1 MGFFKT
7 VLSRSRA
14 TLSLML
20 LFLLAG
26 IMSRAS
32 MPIEVN
38 PNVTVPA
45 AIIMVRHEGI
55 SPEDGARLL
64 IRPIENEL
72 KTLDGLEEMIA
83 TARESAVY
91 VFVRFDINLDIDTVI
106 ADVRESVDRAKAK
119 FPEETKEPIVKP
131 ISPSPEPDV
140 VVTFSGQSVD
150 ERDLF
155 KAAKFFQR
163 KIEGLSQVLETNLSG
178 HRDEV
183 VEVVLNPTK
192 LDLYNITT
200 TELFQRLSQNNLLI
214 PAGEMDAGFGRFGIK
229 VPALIETEQD
239 ISDIPIRSD
248 SQAVVSLGE
257 IANIERKFKDATG
270 FSRLNGE
277 PTIAVDVRKRLKANS
292 IETIAAVR
300 EVIEAHRSEFSQ
312 DIQIDFMFDSSE
324 YAQSM
329 VSELMGNI
337 LTAMILVLVLVVA
350 TLGIRSGLLVGF
362 GIPFCLLGSMII
374 VNMLGYSF
382 NFMVMFGL
390 LLSLGMLIDGSIVV
404 VEFANTK
411 IVEGL
416 SVKSAYLESI
426 KRMAVPVLASTGTTL
441 AAFLPMLFWPGVSGN
456 FMVYLPV
463 TVFSVLAWSLI
474 YALIF
479 APTLG
484 IVLAKIGAKKP
495 SKVATQKPPSTIF
508 SPLLNNYL
516 KLLKLALSRP
526 LITALGSLLLLV
538 GVFYGYG
545 KFGAGLEFFTET
557 ENRFGMATLRAQGNL
572 SIEEQRQLTAQ
583 VESRFSHLSD
593 IKQIYASSSAGQL
606 MGQRDA
612 SRDQIS
618 SFLIEL
624 HPRAMRDRSSLEVF
638 AEIRALTKDIPGVYV
653 TAASVEGG
661 PPVGKDLQI
670 QISSSKRELMYRTTA
685 RIRQWIESNVEGLRD
700 IEDSLPLS
708 GVQWEMVVDRSQAAM
723 LGVDVNSV
731 GQMVQLV
738 TNGMMIGEFRPDDAD
753 EEVEIRVRF
762 PEADRKLESLD
773 RLRVNTLN
781 GAVPI
786 SSFTERKAKNR
797 VDAIQRIDRLE
808 SVFILANTEDNYLTD
823 TQVNQISQWLA
834 TQSIDPAI
842 KISFRGANEEQA
854 ESAEFLSTAFTLA
867 MGLMLILLVS
877 QFNSFYQSILI
888 LFSVVMST
896 AGVLLGLLITQSVF
910 STILTGVG
918 IVALAGIVVNNNIV
932 LIDSFNHFRRS
943 QSELPIKDAVFQA
956 AKSRFRPVMLT
967 TVTTI
972 AGLLPLATGY
982 SIDMVNRKIEVGG
995 MVASWWQPL
1004 ASAIVNGLLIAT
1016 IMTLLLTP
1024 VMLLLPDL
1032 IKRQFS
1038 REFLVVTQQKLI
1050 ANLKRTIKR

>member
-1 MGFFKT
+1 MSALKAI
-7 VLSRSRA
+7 VSRSRA

-26 IMSRAS
+26 IMSRGS

-55 SPEDGARLL
+55 SPEDGSRLL
-64 IRPIENEL
+64 IRPIEKEL

-91 VFVRFDINLDIDTVI
+91 LFVRFDINLDIDQVI
-106 ADVRESVDRAKAK
+106 ADVRESVDRAKAE
-119 FPEETKEPIVKP
+119 FPEETKEPMVNA

-140 VVTFSGQSVD
+140 VLTFSGDKVG

-155 KAAKFFQR
+155 KAVKFYQR

-178 HRDEV
+178 HREEV
-183 VEVVLNPTK
+183 VEVILNPSKLNLYKITASELIQVLNA
-192 LDLYNITT
+192 
-200 TELFQRLSQNNLLI
+200 NNLLI
-214 PAGEMDAGFGRFGIK
+214 PAGEMDAAEGRFGIK
-229 VPALIETEQD
+229 IPALIETEQD
-239 ISDIPIRSD
+239 IRDLPIRSD
-248 SQAVVSLGE
+248 NFGVITLSDV
-257 IANIERKFKDATG
+257 ANIQRTFKDATG
-270 FSRLNGE
+270 FSTLDGK
-277 PTIAVDVRKRLKANS
+277 PTIALDVRKRLKANS

-300 EVIEAHRSEFSQ
+300 EVVDLYRDQFSQ
-312 DIQIDFMFDSSE
+312 EIEIDYMFDSSE
-324 YAQSM
+324 YAKSM
-329 VSELMGNI
+329 VGELMGNI
-337 LTAMILVLVLVVA
+337 LTAMILVVALVVA

-374 VNMLGYSF
+374 VNIMGFSF

-390 LLSLGMLIDGSIVV
+390 LLSLGMLIDGAIVV

-411 IVEGL
+411 IVQGA
-416 SVKSAYLESI
+416 SVKDAYLQSI
-426 KRMAVPVLASTGTTL
+426 RRMAVPVAASTGTTL

-456 FMVYLPV
+456 FMMYLPV

-484 IVLAKIGAKKP
+484 VSLAKIGAGNKTIE
-495 SKVATQKPPSTIF
+495 ATPAEPKSTVF
-508 SPLLNNYL
+508 NPLLNNYL
-516 KLLKLALSRP
+516 KLLHLAVAKP
-526 LITALGSLLLLV
+526 LVTAGLSLLLLI
-538 GVFYGYG
+538 GIFYGYG

-583 VESRFSHLSD
+583 VETRFSHLDD
-593 IKQIYASSSAGQL
+593 IKHIYASSSAGQL

-618 SFLIEL
+618 SYLIEL
-624 HPRAMRDRSSLEVF
+624 HPRAERNRSSAEVF
-638 AEIRALTKDIPGVYV
+638 AEIRALTKEIPGVYA

-661 PPVGKDLQI
+661 PPVGKDIQI
-670 QISSSKRELMYRTTA
+670 QISSTNRSAMYREA
-685 RIRQWIESNVEGLRD
+685 AKIRSWIASNVEGLRD
-700 IEDSLPLS
+700 IEDSLPLA
-708 GVQWEMVVDRSQAAM
+708 GIQWEMAVDRSKAAM
-723 LGVDVNSV
+723 LGVDVSAV

-738 TNGMMIGEFRPDDAD
+738 TNGMIIGEFRPDDAD

-773 RLRVNTLN
+773 NLRVNTAN
-781 GAVPI
+781 GSVAI
-786 SSFTERKAKNR
+786 SSFTQRQAKAR
-797 VDAIQRIDRLE
+797 IDTIQRIDMME
-808 SVFILANTEDNYLTD
+808 TVFVLANTDDGYLADN
-823 TQVNQISQWLA
+823 QVKQISQWLE
-834 TQSIDPAI
+834 TKSIDPAV
-842 KISFRGANEEQA
+842 KITFRGANEEQA

-867 MGLMLILLVS
+867 MGLMLILLVA

-896 AGVLLGLLITQSVF
+896 AGVLLGLLVTQTVF

-932 LIDSFNHFRRS
+932 LIDSYNHLRRNNM
-943 QSELPIKDAVFQA
+943 QLPIRDAVFEA

-972 AGLLPLATGY
+972 AGLLPLATGF
-982 SIDMVNRKIEVGG
+982 SVDMVNRKIEVGG

-1004 ASAIVNGLLIAT
+1004 ASAIVNGLVVAT
-1016 IMTLLLTP
+1016 VMTLLLTP
-1024 VMLLLPDL
+1024 AMLLVPEM
-1032 IKRQFS
+1032 IKNYINQYKTARKQ
-1038 REFLVVTQQKLI
+1038 RES
-1050 ANLKRTIKR
+1050 

>member
-1 MGFFKT
+1 MSALKAI
-7 VLSRSRA
+7 VSRSRA

-20 LFLLAG
+20 LVLLAG

-55 SPEDGARLL
+55 SPEDGSRLL
-64 IRPIENEL
+64 IRPIEKEL

-83 TARESAVY
+83 TARESAIY
-91 VFVRFDINLDIDTVI
+91 LFVRFDINLDIDQVI
-106 ADVRESVDRAKAK
+106 ADVRESVDRAKAE
-119 FPEETKEPIVKP
+119 FPEETKEPIVNA

-140 VVTFSGQSVD
+140 VLTFSGEQVG

-155 KAAKFFQR
+155 KAATFFQR

-178 HRDEV
+178 HREEV
-183 VEVVLNPTK
+183 VEIILDPSK
-192 LDLYNITT
+192 LDLYKITT
-200 TELFQRLSQNNLLI
+200 DELIYILSANNLLI
-214 PAGEMDAGFGRFGIK
+214 PAGEMDAGEGRFGIK

-239 ISDIPIRSD
+239 IRDIPIRSD
-248 SQAVVSLGE
+248 NFGIITLSD
-257 IANIERKFKDATG
+257 IANIQRTFKDSTG
-270 FSRLNGE
+270 FSTLDGK
-277 PTIAVDVRKRLKANS
+277 PTIALDVRKRLKANS
-292 IETIAAVR
+292 IDTIAAVR
-300 EVIEAHRSEFSQ
+300 EIVDLNRDQFSQ
-312 DIQIDFMFDSSE
+312 EIEIDYMFDSSE

-337 LTAMILVLVLVVA
+337 LTAMVLVLALVVA

-374 VNMLGYSF
+374 VNIMGFSF

-390 LLSLGMLIDGSIVV
+390 LLSLGMLIDGAIVI
-404 VEFANTK
+404 VEFANTR
-411 IVEGL
+411 IIQGTT
-416 SVKSAYLESI
+416 VKDAYLQSI
-426 KRMAVPVLASTGTTL
+426 RRMAIPVAASTGTTL

-456 FMVYLPV
+456 FMMYLPV

-484 IVLAKIGAKKP
+484 VFLAKIGSKNTNQLAVSNKP
-495 SKVATQKPPSTIF
+495 VTLFT
-508 SPLLNNYL
+508 PLLNNYL
-516 KLLKLALSRP
+516 KLLHLAIARP
-526 LITALGSLLLLV
+526 LVTAGLSLLLLV
-538 GVFYGYG
+538 GIFFGYG
-545 KFGAGLEFFTET
+545 KFGSGLEFFTET

-583 VESRFSHLSD
+583 VEARFSHLDD
-593 IKQIYASSSAGQL
+593 IKHIYASSSAGQL

-618 SFLIEL
+618 SYLIEL
-624 HPRAMRDRSSLEVF
+624 YPRSERTRSSAEVF
-638 AEIRALTKDIPGVYV
+638 AEIRALTKQIPGVYA

-661 PPVGKDLQI
+661 PPVGKDIQI
-670 QISSSKRELMYRTTA
+670 QLSSTDRSAMYREA
-685 RIRQWIESNVEGLRD
+685 AKIRHWIESNVAGLRD
-700 IEDSLPLS
+700 IEDTLPLA
-708 GVQWEMVVDRSQAAM
+708 GIQWEMAIDRSQAAM
-723 LGVDVNSV
+723 LGVDVSSV

-738 TNGMMIGEFRPDDAD
+738 TNGMFIGEFRPDNAD

-762 PEADRKLESLD
+762 PVADRKLESLD
-773 RLRVNTLN
+773 RLSVNTED

-786 SSFTERKAKNR
+786 SSFTQRQARAR
-797 VDAIQRIDRLE
+797 VDTIQRIDMME
-808 SVFILANTEDNYLTD
+808 SVFVLANTDDGYLTD
-823 TQVNQISQWLA
+823 NQVKQINQWLD
-834 TQSIDPAI
+834 TQSIDPAV

-867 MGLMLILLVS
+867 MGLMLILLVA

-896 AGVLLGLLITQSVF
+896 AGVLLGLLVTQSVF

-932 LIDSFNHFRRS
+932 LIDSYNHLRRNHNNM
-943 QSELPIKDAVFQA
+943 PIKDAVFEA

-972 AGLLPLATGY
+972 AGLLPLATGF
-982 SIDMVNRKIEVGG
+982 SVDMVNRKIEVGG

-1004 ASAIVNGLLIAT
+1004 ASAIVNGLIVAT
-1016 IMTLLLTP
+1016 VMTLLLTP
-1024 VMLLLPDL
+1024 AMLLVPEM
-1032 IKRQFS
+1032 IKGYIRDY
-1038 REFLVVTQQKLI
+1038 K
-1050 ANLKRTIKR
+1050 AALKQAET

>member
-239 ISDIPIRSD
+239 ISHIPIRSD

-526 LITALGSLLLLV
+526 LITALGSLLLLI

-1038 REFLVVTQQKLI
+1038 REYLVVTQQKLI
-1050 ANLKRTIKR
+1050 ASLKRTIKR

>member
-404 VEFANTK
+404 IEFANTK

-1038 REFLVVTQQKLI
+1038 REYLVVTQQKLI

>member
-1 MGFFKT
+1 MSALKAI
-7 VLSRSRA
+7 VSRSRA

-55 SPEDGARLL
+55 SPEDGSRLL
-64 IRPIENEL
+64 IRPIEEEL

-83 TARESAVY
+83 TARESVVY
-91 VFVRFDINLDIDTVI
+91 LFVRFDINLDIDQVI
-106 ADVRESVDRAKAK
+106 ADVRESVDRAKAE
-119 FPEETKEPIVKP
+119 FPEETKEPMVNA

-140 VVTFSGQSVD
+140 VLTFSGDKVG
-150 ERDLF
+150 ERDLY
-155 KAAKFFQR
+155 KAVKFYQR

-178 HRDEV
+178 HREEV
-183 VEVVLNPTK
+183 VEVILDPSK
-192 LDLYNITT
+192 LDLYKITAD
-200 TELFQRLSQNNLLI
+200 ELVAILGANNLLI
-214 PAGEMDAGFGRFGIK
+214 PAGEMDAGEGRFGIK
-229 VPALIETEQD
+229 IPALIETQQD
-239 ISDIPIRSD
+239 IRDIPIRSD
-248 SQAVVSLGE
+248 NLGVITLSD
-257 IANIERKFKDATG
+257 IATIQRTFKDPTG
-270 FSRLNGE
+270 FSTLDGK
-277 PTIAVDVRKRLKANS
+277 PTIALDVRKRLKANS

-300 EVIEAHRSEFSQ
+300 EVVDTYRDQFSQ
-312 DIQIDFMFDSSE
+312 QIEIDYMFDSSE

-337 LTAMILVLVLVVA
+337 LTAMLLVLALVVA

-374 VNMLGYSF
+374 VNMMGFSF

-390 LLSLGMLIDGSIVV
+390 LLSLGMLIDGAIVV

-411 IVEGL
+411 IVQGI
-416 SVKSAYLESI
+416 SVKDAYLQSI
-426 KRMAVPVLASTGTTL
+426 RRMGIPVAASTGTTL

-456 FMVYLPV
+456 FMMYLPV

-484 IVLAKIGAKKP
+484 ISLAKIGTKKTISEDKLP
-495 SKVATQKPPSTIF
+495 EPVSTIF
-508 SPLLNNYL
+508 TPLLNKYL
-516 KLLKLALSRP
+516 KLLRLAIAKP
-526 LITALGSLLLLV
+526 LATGGLSLLLLV
-538 GVFYGYG
+538 GIFYGYG

-583 VESRFSHLSD
+583 VESKFSHLDD
-593 IKQIYASSSAGQL
+593 IKHIYASSSAGQL

-618 SFLIEL
+618 SYLIEL
-624 HPRAMRDRSSLEVF
+624 LPRAERNRSSVEVF
-638 AEIRALTKDIPGVYV
+638 SEIRALTRDIPGVYV

-661 PPVGKDLQI
+661 PPVGKDIQI
-670 QISSSKRELMYRTTA
+670 QLSSTDRMAMYSEA
-685 RIRQWIESNVEGLRD
+685 AKIRNWIESNVEGLRD
-700 IEDSLPLS
+700 VEDSLPLA
-708 GVQWEMVVDRSQAAM
+708 GIQWEMAVDRSQAAM
-723 LGVDVNSV
+723 LDVNVSGV

-738 TNGMMIGEFRPDDAD
+738 TNGMIIGEFRPDDAD
-753 EEVEIRVRF
+753 EEVEIRLRF
-762 PEADRKLESLD
+762 PETDRKLESLD
-773 RLRVNTLN
+773 SLRVNTPQ

-786 SSFTERKAKNR
+786 SSFTQRQAKAR
-797 VDAIQRIDRLE
+797 VDTIQRIDMLE
-808 SVFILANTEDNYLTD
+808 TVLVLANTEDGFLTD
-823 TQVNQISQWLA
+823 NQVKQITQWLKTQVIN
-834 TQSIDPAI
+834 PAV
-842 KISFRGANEEQA
+842 KITFRGANEEQA

-867 MGLMLILLVS
+867 MGLMLILLVA
-877 QFNSFYQSILI
+877 QFNSFYQSLLI

-896 AGVLLGLLITQSVF
+896 AGVLLGLLLTQSVF

-932 LIDSFNHFRRS
+932 LIDSYNHLRRNS
-943 QSELPIKDAVFQA
+943 NNMSKKDAVFAA

-972 AGLLPLATGY
+972 AGLLPLATGF
-982 SIDMVNRKIEVGG
+982 SVDMVNRKIEVGG

-1004 ASAIVNGLLIAT
+1004 ASAIVNGLVVAT

-1024 VMLLLPDL
+1024 AMLLVPEI
-1032 IKRQFS
+1032 IKSYINDYR
-1038 REFLVVTQQKLI
+1038 LVR
-1050 ANLKRTIKR
+1050 KRSES

>member
-1 MGFFKT
+1 MSALKAI
-7 VLSRSRA
+7 VSRSRA

-20 LFLLAG
+20 LVLLVG

-55 SPEDGARLL
+55 SPEDGSRLL
-64 IRPIENEL
+64 IRPIEKEL

-83 TARESAVY
+83 TARESAIY
-91 VFVRFDINLDIDTVI
+91 LFVRFDINLDIDQVI
-106 ADVRESVDRAKAK
+106 ADVRESVDRAKAE
-119 FPEETKEPIVKP
+119 FPEETKEPIVNA

-140 VVTFSGQSVD
+140 VLTFSGEQVG

-155 KAAKFFQR
+155 KAATFFQR

-178 HRDEV
+178 HREEV
-183 VEVVLNPTK
+183 VEVILDPSK
-192 LDLYNITT
+192 LDLYKITT
-200 TELFQRLSQNNLLI
+200 DELIYILSANNLLI
-214 PAGEMDAGFGRFGIK
+214 PAGEMDAGQGRFGIK

-239 ISDIPIRSD
+239 IKDIPIRSD
-248 SQAVVSLGE
+248 NFGNISLSD
-257 IANIERKFKDATG
+257 IANIQRTFKDSTG
-270 FSRLNGE
+270 FSTLDGK
-277 PTIAVDVRKRLKANS
+277 PTIALDVRKRLKANS
-292 IETIAAVR
+292 IDTIAAVR
-300 EVIEAHRSEFSQ
+300 EIVDLNRDQFSQ
-312 DIQIDFMFDSSE
+312 EIEIDYMFDSSE

-337 LTAMILVLVLVVA
+337 LTAMVLVLALVVA

-374 VNMLGYSF
+374 VNIMGFSF

-390 LLSLGMLIDGSIVV
+390 LLSLGMLIDGAIVI

-411 IVEGL
+411 IIQGTT
-416 SVKSAYLESI
+416 VKDAYLQSI
-426 KRMAVPVLASTGTTL
+426 RRMAIPVAASTGTTL

-456 FMVYLPV
+456 FMMYLPV

-484 IVLAKIGAKKP
+484 VFLAKIGSKNTNQLAVSNKP
-495 SKVATQKPPSTIF
+495 VSTLF
-508 SPLLNNYL
+508 TPLLNNYIR
-516 KLLKLALSRP
+516 LLHLAIARP
-526 LITALGSLLLLV
+526 LVTAGLSLMLLV
-538 GVFYGYG
+538 GIFYGYG

-572 SIEEQRQLTAQ
+572 SIEEQRRLTEQ
-583 VESRFSHLSD
+583 VEARFSHLDD
-593 IKQIYASSSAGQL
+593 IKHIYASSSAGQL

-618 SFLIEL
+618 SYLIEL
-624 HPRAMRDRSSLEVF
+624 HPRAERNRSSAEVF
-638 AEIRALTKDIPGVYV
+638 AEIRALTKEIPGVFA

-661 PPVGKDLQI
+661 PPVGKDIQI
-670 QISSSKRELMYRTTA
+670 QISSTDRSAMYQEA
-685 RIRQWIESNVEGLRD
+685 AKIRRWIESNVAGLRD
-700 IEDSLPLS
+700 VEDSLPLP
-708 GVQWEMVVDRSQAAM
+708 GVQWEMAIDRSQAAM
-723 LGVDVNSV
+723 LGVDVSSV
-731 GQMVQLV
+731 GQMVQMV
-738 TNGMMIGEFRPDDAD
+738 TNGMIIGEFRPDNAD
-753 EEVEIRVRF
+753 EEVEIRVRY
-762 PEADRKLESLD
+762 PSSDRKLESLD
-773 RLRVNTLN
+773 NLRVNTVE

-786 SSFTERKAKNR
+786 SSFTQRQAKTR
-797 VDAIQRIDRLE
+797 VDTIQRIDMME
-808 SVFILANTEDNYLTD
+808 TVFVLANTEDGYLAD
-823 TQVNQISQWLA
+823 NQVKQISQWLD
-834 TQSIDPAI
+834 TQSIDPAV
-842 KISFRGANEEQA
+842 KITFRGANEEQA

-867 MGLMLILLVS
+867 MGLMLILLVA

-896 AGVLLGLLITQSVF
+896 AGVLLGLLVTQSVF

-932 LIDSFNHFRRS
+932 LIDSYNHLRRNDKNLS
-943 QSELPIKDAVFQA
+943 LKEAVFEA

-972 AGLLPLATGY
+972 AGLLPLATGF
-982 SIDMVNRKIEVGG
+982 SVDMVNRKIEVGG

-1004 ASAIVNGLLIAT
+1004 ASAIVNGLVVAT

-1024 VMLLLPDL
+1024 AMLLVPEM
-1032 IKRQFS
+1032 IKRYINDYKS
-1038 REFLVVTQQKLI
+1038 VRKKAKT
-1050 ANLKRTIKR
+1050 

>member
-877 QFNSFYQSILI
+877 QFNSFYQSVLI

-1038 REFLVVTQQKLI
+1038 REYLVVTQQKLI

>member
-670 QISSSKRELMYRTTA
+670 QISSSKRELMYRATA

-1038 REFLVVTQQKLI
+1038 REYLVVTQQKLI
-1050 ANLKRTIKR
+1050 ASLKRTIKR

>member
-1 MGFFKT
+1 MSALKAI
-7 VLSRSRA
+7 VSRSRA

-20 LFLLAG
+20 LVLLAG

-55 SPEDGARLL
+55 SPEDGSRLL
-64 IRPIENEL
+64 IRPIEKEL

-83 TARESAVY
+83 TARESAIY
-91 VFVRFDINLDIDTVI
+91 LFVRFDINLDIDQVI
-106 ADVRESVDRAKAK
+106 ADVRESVDRAKAE
-119 FPEETKEPIVKP
+119 FPEETKEPIVNA

-140 VVTFSGQSVD
+140 VLTFSGEQVG

-155 KAAKFFQR
+155 KAATFFQR

-178 HRDEV
+178 HREEV
-183 VEVVLNPTK
+183 VEIILDPSK
-192 LDLYNITT
+192 LDLYKITT
-200 TELFQRLSQNNLLI
+200 DELIYILSANNLLI
-214 PAGEMDAGFGRFGIK
+214 PAGEMDAGEGRFGIK

-239 ISDIPIRSD
+239 IRDIPIRSD
-248 SQAVVSLGE
+248 NFGIITLSD
-257 IANIERKFKDATG
+257 IANIQRTFKDSTG
-270 FSRLNGE
+270 FSTLDSK
-277 PTIAVDVRKRLKANS
+277 PTIALDVRKRLKANS
-292 IETIAAVR
+292 IDTIAAVR
-300 EVIEAHRSEFSQ
+300 EIVDLNRDQFSQ
-312 DIQIDFMFDSSE
+312 EIEIDYMFDSSE

-337 LTAMILVLVLVVA
+337 LTAMVLVLALVVA

-374 VNMLGYSF
+374 VNIMGFSF

-390 LLSLGMLIDGSIVV
+390 LLSLGMLIDGAIVI
-404 VEFANTK
+404 VEFANTR
-411 IVEGL
+411 IIQGTT
-416 SVKSAYLESI
+416 VKDAYLQSI
-426 KRMAVPVLASTGTTL
+426 RRMAIPVAASTGTTL

-456 FMVYLPV
+456 FMMYLPV

-484 IVLAKIGAKKP
+484 VFLAKIGSKNTNQLAVSNKP
-495 SKVATQKPPSTIF
+495 VSTLF
-508 SPLLNNYL
+508 TPLLNNYL
-516 KLLKLALSRP
+516 KLLHLAIARP
-526 LITALGSLLLLV
+526 LVTAGLSLLLLV
-538 GVFYGYG
+538 GIFFGYG

-583 VESRFSHLSD
+583 VEARFSHLDD
-593 IKQIYASSSAGQL
+593 IKHIYASSSAGQL

-618 SFLIEL
+618 SYLIEL
-624 HPRAMRDRSSLEVF
+624 YPRAERTRSSAEVF
-638 AEIRALTKDIPGVYV
+638 AEIRALTKQIPGVYA

-661 PPVGKDLQI
+661 PPVGKDIQI
-670 QISSSKRELMYRTTA
+670 QLSSNDRSAMYREA
-685 RIRQWIESNVEGLRD
+685 AKIRHWIESNVAGLRD
-700 IEDSLPLS
+700 IEDSLPLA
-708 GVQWEMVVDRSQAAM
+708 GIQWEMAIDRSQAAM
-723 LGVDVNSV
+723 LGVDVSSV

-738 TNGMMIGEFRPDDAD
+738 TNGMFIGEFRPDNAE

-762 PEADRKLESLD
+762 PVADRKLESLD
-773 RLRVNTLN
+773 RLSVNTED

-786 SSFTERKAKNR
+786 SSFTQRQARAR
-797 VDAIQRIDRLE
+797 VDTIQRIDMME
-808 SVFILANTEDNYLTD
+808 SVFVLANTDDGYLTD
-823 TQVNQISQWLA
+823 NQVKQINQWLD
-834 TQSIDPAI
+834 TQSIDPAV

-867 MGLMLILLVS
+867 MGLMLILLVA

-896 AGVLLGLLITQSVF
+896 AGVLLGLLVTQSVF

-932 LIDSFNHFRRS
+932 LIDSYNHLRRNHNNFS
-943 QSELPIKDAVFQA
+943 IKDAVFEA

-972 AGLLPLATGY
+972 AGLLPLATGF
-982 SIDMVNRKIEVGG
+982 SVDMVNRKIEVGG

-1004 ASAIVNGLLIAT
+1004 ASAIVNGLIVAT
-1016 IMTLLLTP
+1016 VMTLLLTP
-1024 VMLLLPDL
+1024 AMLLVPEM
-1032 IKRQFS
+1032 IKGYIRDYKAARKQA
-1038 REFLVVTQQKLI
+1038 ET
-1050 ANLKRTIKR
+1050 

>member
-1 MGFFKT
+1 MSALKAI
-7 VLSRSRA
+7 VSRSRA

-55 SPEDGARLL
+55 SPEDGSRLL
-64 IRPIENEL
+64 IRPIEKEL

-83 TARESAVY
+83 TARESVVY
-91 VFVRFDINLDIDTVI
+91 LFVRFDINLDIDQVI
-106 ADVRESVDRAKAK
+106 ADVRESVDRAKAE
-119 FPEETKEPIVKP
+119 FPEETKEPMVNA

-140 VVTFSGQSVD
+140 VLTFSGDKVG

-155 KAAKFFQR
+155 EAVKFYQR

-183 VEVVLNPTK
+183 VEVILNPSK
-192 LDLYNITT
+192 LDLYKITAG
-200 TELFQRLSQNNLLI
+200 ELIQILNANNLLI
-214 PAGEMDAGFGRFGIK
+214 PAGEMDAGEGRFGIK
-229 VPALIETEQD
+229 IPALIETEQD
-239 ISDIPIRSD
+239 IRNLPIRSD
-248 SQAVVSLGE
+248 NFGVITLSDVATIQ
-257 IANIERKFKDATG
+257 RTFKDATG
-270 FSRLNGE
+270 FSTLDGK
-277 PTIAVDVRKRLKANS
+277 PTIALDVRKRLKANS
-292 IETIAAVR
+292 IDTIDAVR
-300 EVIEAHRSEFSQ
+300 DVVDLYRDQFSQ
-312 DIQIDFMFDSSE
+312 EIQIDYMFDSSE

-337 LTAMILVLVLVVA
+337 LTAMILVVALVVA

-374 VNMLGYSF
+374 VNMMGFSF

-411 IVEGL
+411 IAQGV
-416 SVKSAYLESI
+416 SVKEAYLQSI
-426 KRMAVPVLASTGTTL
+426 RRMAVPVAASTGTTL

-456 FMVYLPV
+456 FMMYLPV

-484 IVLAKIGAKKP
+484 VLLAKIGASNKAAEVTP
-495 SKVATQKPPSTIF
+495 SEPRSTVF
-508 SPLLNNYL
+508 TPLLNRYL
-516 KLLKLALSRP
+516 NLLQLAIAKP
-526 LITALGSLLLLV
+526 LITAGLSLLLLV
-538 GVFYGYG
+538 GIFYGYG

-583 VESRFSHLSD
+583 VETRFSHLED
-593 IKQIYASSSAGQL
+593 IKHIYASSSAGQL

-618 SFLIEL
+618 SYLIEL
-624 HPRAMRDRSSLEVF
+624 HPRADRNRSSAEVF
-638 AEIRALTKDIPGVYV
+638 AEIRALTKEIPGVYA

-661 PPVGKDLQI
+661 PPVGKDIQI
-670 QISSSKRELMYRTTA
+670 QLSSTNRAAMYREA
-685 RIRQWIESNVEGLRD
+685 AKIRSWMSSNVEGLRD
-700 IEDSLPLS
+700 IEDSLPLA
-708 GVQWEMVVDRSQAAM
+708 GIQWEMAVDRSKAAM

-738 TNGMMIGEFRPDDAD
+738 TNGMIIGEFRPDDAE

-773 RLRVNTLN
+773 SLRVNTVD
-781 GAVPI
+781 GSVAI
-786 SSFTERKAKNR
+786 SSFTERQAKAR
-797 VDAIQRIDRLE
+797 VDTIQRIDMMETVL
-808 SVFILANTEDNYLTD
+808 VLANTEDGYLAD
-823 TQVNQISQWLA
+823 NQVKQISQWLE
-834 TQSIDPAI
+834 TQQIDPAV
-842 KISFRGANEEQA
+842 KITFRGANEEQA
-854 ESAEFLSTAFTLA
+854 ESAEFLSIAFTLA
-867 MGLMLILLVS
+867 MGLMLILLVA

-896 AGVLLGLLITQSVF
+896 AGVLLGLLVTQSVF

-932 LIDSFNHFRRS
+932 LIDSYNHLRRS
-943 QSELPIKDAVFQA
+943 NTNLAIKDAVFEA

-972 AGLLPLATGY
+972 AGLLPLATGF

-1004 ASAIVNGLLIAT
+1004 ASAFVNGLVVAT
-1016 IMTLLLTP
+1016 VMTLLLTP
-1024 VMLLLPDL
+1024 AMLLVPEI
-1032 IKRQFS
+1032 IKNYINDYKTARKKPES
-1038 REFLVVTQQKLI
+1038 
-1050 ANLKRTIKR
+1050 

>member
-1 MGFFKT
+1 MGFFKA
-7 VLSRSRA
+7 VVSRSRA

-26 IMSRAS
+26 LMSRAT
-32 MPIEVN
+32 MPVEVN

-64 IRPIENEL
+64 IRPIETEL

-83 TARESAVY
+83 TARESTAY
-91 VFVRFDINLDIDTVI
+91 VFVTFDINLDIDTVI

-119 FPEETKEPIVKP
+119 FPEETKEPIVRA

-140 VVTFSGQSVD
+140 VVTLTGKTVD

-183 VEVVLNPTK
+183 VEVVLNPSK
-192 LDLYNITT
+192 LDLYNINTM
-200 TELFQRLSQNNLLI
+200 ELFQRLSQNNLLI

-229 VPALIETEQD
+229 VPALIESEQD
-239 ISDIPIRSD
+239 IRNIPIRSD
-248 SQAVVSLGE
+248 NQAVVSLGD

-292 IETIAAVR
+292 IETISAVR
-300 EVIEAHRSEFSQ
+300 EIIAAYRSEFSQ

-416 SVKSAYLESI
+416 SVKSAYLQSI
-426 KRMAVPVLASTGTTL
+426 RRMAVPVLASTGTTL

-484 IVLAKIGAKKP
+484 ITLAKIGAKKQSKEVLSKP
-495 SKVATQKPPSTIF
+495 SSTLF
-508 SPLLNNYL
+508 TPLLNNYL
-516 KLLKLALSRP
+516 RLLKLALARP
-526 LITALGSLLLLV
+526 IATALASLLLLV
-538 GVFYGYG
+538 GIFLGYG

-583 VESRFSHLSD
+583 VESRFSYLPG

-624 HPRAMRDRSSLEVF
+624 YPRSKRDRSSLEIF
-638 AEIRALTKDIPGVYV
+638 AEIRELTKDIPGVYV

-670 QISSSKRELMYRTTA
+670 QISSSKRELMYKTTA
-685 RIRQWIESNVEGLRD
+685 HIRQWIEENVTGLRD

-753 EEVEIRVRF
+753 QEVEIRVRY

-773 RLRVNTLN
+773 SLRVNTAN
-781 GAVPI
+781 GSVPI
-786 SSFTERKAKNR
+786 SSFTQRQAKNR
-797 VDAIQRIDRLE
+797 VDAIQRIDQLE

-834 TQSIDPAI
+834 TQAIDPAI

-877 QFNSFYQSILI
+877 QFNSFYQALLI

-896 AGVLLGLLITQSVF
+896 AGVLLGLLVTQSVF

-943 QSELPIKDAVFQA
+943 QSELPLKDAVFLA

-1004 ASAIVNGLLIAT
+1004 ASAIVNGLLVAT

-1024 VMLLLPDL
+1024 AMLLLPEIL
-1032 IKRQFS
+1032 KNKLNAETLRGAQTK
-1038 REFLVVTQQKLI
+1038 LLI
-1050 ANLKRTIKR
+1050 ALHRATGR

>member
-1 MGFFKT
+1 
-7 VLSRSRA
+7 
-14 TLSLML
+14 
-20 LFLLAG
+20 
-26 IMSRAS
+26 
-32 MPIEVN
+32 
-38 PNVTVPA
+38 
-45 AIIMVRHEGI
+45 
-55 SPEDGARLL
+55 
-64 IRPIENEL
+64 
-72 KTLDGLEEMIA
+72 
-83 TARESAVY
+83 
-91 VFVRFDINLDIDTVI
+91 
-106 ADVRESVDRAKAK
+106 
-119 FPEETKEPIVKP
+119 
-131 ISPSPEPDV
+131 
-140 VVTFSGQSVD
+140 
-150 ERDLF
+150 
-155 KAAKFFQR
+155 
-163 KIEGLSQVLETNLSG
+163 
-178 HRDEV
+178 
-183 VEVVLNPTK
+183 
-192 LDLYNITT
+192 
-200 TELFQRLSQNNLLI
+200 
-214 PAGEMDAGFGRFGIK
+214 
-229 VPALIETEQD
+229 
-239 ISDIPIRSD
+239 
-248 SQAVVSLGE
+248 
-257 IANIERKFKDATG
+257 
-270 FSRLNGE
+270 
-277 PTIAVDVRKRLKANS
+277 
-292 IETIAAVR
+292 
-300 EVIEAHRSEFSQ
+300 
-312 DIQIDFMFDSSE
+312 
-324 YAQSM
+324 
-329 VSELMGNI
+329 
-337 LTAMILVLVLVVA
+337 
-350 TLGIRSGLLVGF
+350 
-362 GIPFCLLGSMII
+362 
-374 VNMLGYSF
+374 
-382 NFMVMFGL
+382 
-390 LLSLGMLIDGSIVV
+390 
-404 VEFANTK
+404 
-411 IVEGL
+411 
-416 SVKSAYLESI
+416 
-426 KRMAVPVLASTGTTL
+426 
-441 AAFLPMLFWPGVSGN
+441 
-456 FMVYLPV
+456 
-463 TVFSVLAWSLI
+463 
-474 YALIF
+474 
-479 APTLG
+479 
-484 IVLAKIGAKKP
+484 
-495 SKVATQKPPSTIF
+495 
-508 SPLLNNYL
+508 L

-967 TVTTI
+967 TVTTV
-972 AGLLPLATGY
+972 AGLLPLASGY
-982 SIDMVNRKIEVGG
+982 SVDLVNRKIEYGSMVVG
-995 MVASWWQPL
+995 WWQPM
-1004 ASAIVNGLLIAT
+1004 ASAVVNGLLIAT

-1038 REFLVVTQQKLI
+1038 REYLVVTQQKLI

>member
-163 KIEGLSQVLETNLSG
+163 KIEGLNQVLETNLSG

-723 LGVDVNSV
+723 LEVDVNSV

-1038 REFLVVTQQKLI
+1038 REYLVVTQQKLI